1 MNKKELLAYAV
12 SLGLTVSEE
21 MTATE
26 ILAVIAAGSAK
37 VVEPVVADATPK
49 ARGCS
54 AVSSFKYIGA
64 NCIVSLKDGTTGR
77 VGSSAQY
84 PFGSMLQL
92 KGSGI
97 AVKYAKC
104 KEQPK
109 DSKHV
114 WYDMEWSFNE

>member
-1 MNKKELLAYAV
+1 MNKKELLALAV

-21 MTATE
+21 MTVAE
-26 ILAVIAAGSAK
+26 ITALISNLKQDAK
-37 VVEPVVADATPK
+37 PVVADATPK

-77 VGSSAQY
+77 VGSSTQY